1 MAGGMYMHTSII
13 IAENAHEAEDAT
25 KARLKKAYG
34 GFQTVNRVKIH
45 TPNRG
50 ISLRIEDIQSNNE
63 YPLTIYGYREKDGE
77 SYQILVP
84 IVTSGDY
91 SETTETL
98 KELLEYC
105 EIECDGINER
115 AFDQRVIYRKK

>member
-1 MAGGMYMHTSII
+1 MHTSII
-13 IAENAHEAEDAT
+13 IATTAHEVEDAM
-25 KARLKKAYG
+25 KARLKKSYG

-45 TPNRG
+45 TPNKG
-50 ISLRIEDIQSNNE
+50 ISLRTEDIQS
-63 YPLTIYGYREKDGE
+63 KDGE

-91 SETTETL
+91 SETTEAL

-105 EIECDGINER
+105 EIECDGIHEKTFNQKVVHR
-115 AFDQRVIYRKK
+115 R